1 MWRAIASSVPYLTEA
16 LRQRELQYTKFLNG
30 RTERVP
36 RWKECT
42 DLVTQSLSVAV
53 GALYVRKYFPKGAK
67 EKATE
72 IISDIKAEFIDIL
85 KGVDWMDN
93 VTRSHALE
101 KANAMVPH
109 VAYPDE
115 LLSDKEIEG
124 VFEGLNLTS
133 NTYLEVRLSLTRF
146 AADSSYKK
154 LNQPVKKN
162 DWISV
167 GRPAVINAFYSFL
180 DNSMRTFRLIFAGRA

>member
-124 VFEGLNLTS
+124 VFEGVS
-133 NTYLEVRLSLTRF
+133 
-146 AADSSYKK
+146 
-154 LNQPVKKN
+154 
-162 DWISV
+162 
-167 GRPAVINAFYSFL
+167 
-180 DNSMRTFRLIFAGRA
+180 